1 MKNKFHLVHIGINQG
16 STEEAEKTAG
26 ILAAAFNLNV
36 RAGNKSVFAGD
47 YFECMR
53 SPYLGTNGH
62 IAMGTPDL
70 EAAIAELREKGFSVR
85 EDTAQYDD
93 EGKLKNIYLDGEF
106 GGFAIHILRHG
117 S

>member
-1 MKNKFHLVHIGINQG
+1 MENIFQLVHIGINQS

-26 ILAAAFNLNV
+26 LLAAAFNLYV

-53 SPYLGTNGH
+53 APYLGTNGH

-70 EAAIAELREKGFSVR
+70 EAAMAELKEKGFAFR
-85 EDTAQYDD
+85 EDTAQYDE

-106 GGFAIHILRHG
+106 GGFAIHILRR
-117 S
+117 